1 VEVSKNRIQDETQKN
16 TCLAVQD
23 ICLRQFLLMLHPFIP
38 FITEELWSTLCFSS
52 GESIES
58 EKPGDGKTILDAL
71 QSGGIALDQS
81 ALKEMN
87 EVRELVTQLRA
98 LKAERNLSSNRNIAF
113 SFVANDPKAEAV
125 QRNLTSI
132 LSTAG
137 ASAVNRVTEAPQGIP
152 ALVTPMGSFFL
163 DLTVG
168 VDLSAEKARLAK
180 EIGNLEKIIQSIE
193 VKLSNQA
200 FISQAP
206 PQVVE
211 GARNQLIEN
220 QSKLE
225 ENQEALK
232 AISS

>member
-1 VEVSKNRIQDETQKN
+1 
-16 TCLAVQD
+16 
-23 ICLRQFLLMLHPFIP
+23 
-38 FITEELWSTLCFSS
+38 
-52 GESIES
+52 
-58 EKPGDGKTILDAL
+58 
-71 QSGGIALDQS
+71 
-81 ALKEMN
+81 
-87 EVRELVTQLRA
+87 
-98 LKAERNLSSNRNIAF
+98 
-113 SFVANDPKAEAV
+113 
-125 QRNLTSI
+125 
-132 LSTAG
+132 
-137 ASAVNRVTEAPQGIP
+137 
-152 ALVTPMGSFFL
+152 MGSFFL

-168 VDLSAEKARLAK
+168 VDISAEKARLAK
-180 EIGNLEKIIQSIE
+180 EIGNLEKIIKSIE